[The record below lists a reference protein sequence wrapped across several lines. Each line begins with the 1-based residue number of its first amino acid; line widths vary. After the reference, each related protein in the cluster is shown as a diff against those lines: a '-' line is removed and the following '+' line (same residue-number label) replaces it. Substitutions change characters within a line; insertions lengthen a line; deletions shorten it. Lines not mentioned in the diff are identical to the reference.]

1 MGNLSFSPKEVT
13 EHVVDLGEKK
23 LEKKL
28 GTLIVQGIMAG
39 MFISFGAVAFINIL
53 SKTSD
58 PGLGAFL
65 ASAVFPVG
73 IIAILLLGFELVTSN
88 VLTMMGVYNKR
99 YKLLKV
105 FKMLG
110 IVWVAN
116 LIGAVL
122 IAAAVGSAGMFTPK
136 AAEVLNALSETKV
149 GMSYWDMFIRA
160 ALCNM
165 LVCSG
170 VMMALSAKDNISK
183 MAAIWLP
190 IVVFLLIKAEHI
202 VANMFYLPMAY
213 LTGANISILDIIY
226 SFIFV
231 SIGNFV
237 GGAIIIGGGMY
248 LSQLKQKQS

>member
-1 MGNLSFSPKEVT
+1 MNNISFNPKEVT
-13 EHVVDLGEKK
+13 EYVVDLGKQK
-23 LEKKL
+23 IEKKL

-58 PGLGAFL
+58 AGLGLFL

-73 IIAILLLGFELVTSN
+73 IIAILILGFELVTGN
-88 VLTMMGVYNKR
+88 VLAMMGVYGKR
-99 YKLLKV
+99 YRLGKV
-105 FKMLG
+105 AKMLG

-116 LIGAVL
+116 LIGAL
-122 IAAAVGSAGMFTPK
+122 SIALAVDSAGMVAPHT
-136 AAEVLNALSETKV
+136 AEVLNAMVEDKV
-149 GMSYWDMFIRA
+149 GMGYWQMTIRGV
-160 ALCNM
+160 LCNM

-170 VMMALSAKDNISK
+170 VMMAYTAKDTISK
-183 MAAIWLP
+183 MFALWLP
-190 IVVFLLIKAEHI
+190 IVVFIICKAEHI
-202 VANMFYLPMAY
+202 VANMFYLPTAY
-213 LTGANISILDIIY
+213 LSGADISILDIIY